1 VPGTDKWI
9 PLDEDPEAMEDVPGA
24 LIVRLRENLDFG
36 VHFLYLPL
44 CVRKILTCP
53 SELAN
58 TAQLKG
64 ALCACIFSCMH

>member
-36 VHFLYLPL
+36 VHSFYISSLCIETDVLLP
-44 CVRKILTCP
+44 K
-53 SELAN
+53 
-58 TAQLKG
+58 
-64 ALCACIFSCMH
+64 